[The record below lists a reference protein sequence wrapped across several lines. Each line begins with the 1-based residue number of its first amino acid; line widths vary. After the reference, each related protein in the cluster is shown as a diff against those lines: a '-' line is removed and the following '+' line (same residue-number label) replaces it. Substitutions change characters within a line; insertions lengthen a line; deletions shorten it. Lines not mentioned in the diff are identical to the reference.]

1 MAECNEIA
9 GMGVGIEIE
18 ESLSADYVWEVLCD
32 KVQRPQDYLPV
43 CNVITRVSDDGKG
56 ISMRTL

>member
-1 MAECNEIA
+1 MAETS

-18 ESLSADYVWEVLCD
+18 ESLSTEFVWEVLCE

-43 CNVITRVSDDGKG
+43 ADVVTRVSDDGKG
-56 ISMRTL
+56 E